1 MGGRGRQL
9 RALFVG
15 GLLPVIAFTIIE
27 DRFGTLW
34 GLVAGMVFGVGEILY
49 EWIKLRK
56 VDAFTWAGNG
66 MLLVLGGVSL
76 VTNEGIWFK
85 LQPAIIEAVTAVLF
99 CGSVFLGK
107 PLMAGLLKK
116 QLAAQQAAGQPGP
129 QPPLE
134 LAPWLV
140 PLLAGAT
147 FRFGLLFAAH
157 AALATWAA
165 LKWSTAAWAMLKG
178 IGFTAS
184 FIVYGLAEAWFLRYR
199 VANHSRL

>member
-1 MGGRGRQL
+1 MGGKAQQL
-9 RALFVG
+9 RALLVG
-15 GLLPVIAFTIIE
+15 GLLPVIAFSVIE

-34 GLVAGMVFGVGEILY
+34 GLIAGMVFGIGEILY
-49 EWIKLRK
+49 EWIKLKK

-85 LQPAIIEAVTAVLF
+85 LQPAIIEAVTAVIF
-99 CGSVFLGK
+99 CGSVIVKK

-116 QLAAQQAAGQPGP
+116 QLAAQQAAKGGPVQPF
-129 QPPLE
+129 E
-134 LAPWLV
+134 LAPWLT

-147 FRFGLLFAAH
+147 FRFGLFFGAH

-165 LKWSTAAWAMLKG
+165 LHWSTAAWAMLKG
-178 IGFTAS
+178 IGFTVS

-199 VANHSRL
+199 VANHQRL